1 MNLNALQS
9 KRSIRWAF
17 FFLLWTGIG
26 VAFASQ
32 FYLGNSKRR
41 IPVSWGQA
49 LNSSLGDW
57 YVFALLSIPAMWLA
71 RRFRFE
77 VHNWGRMVLTHGFLS
92 VIFSYVYILLRAAV
106 AVTQSGL
113 AANAVSYSE
122 AFWLVT
128 KTFPYNIW
136 VYWMIIAVAHAFD
149 YYRKFHE
156 RELRTQELET
166 RLARAKLQALQM
178 QLNPHFLFNTLHTI
192 SALMH
197 KDIDAADRMV
207 MKLSELL
214 RLALDNTDAH
224 EVPLRQELAFLE
236 RYLEIE
242 KTRFRERLTV
252 EMEIAPETLDAQVPN
267 LVLQPLV
274 ENALRHGI
282 ERHARPGKI
291 VLRAH
296 EKNGQIELQ
305 VQDNG
310 AGLPSNGQWEEG
322 IGLSNTR
329 SRLQQLYGKSQEFR
343 LENVPT
349 GGLLA
354 RVLIPY
360 HVLN

>member
-1 MNLNALQS
+1 MNIAALQT
-9 KRSIRWAF
+9 KRWVRWALF
-17 FFLLWTGIG
+17 VVLWTGIG
-26 VAFASQ
+26 FAFASQ
-32 FYLGNSKRR
+32 FYLGNSKRG

-57 YVFALLSIPAMWLA
+57 YVFAVLSVPAMWLA

-77 VHNWGRMVLTHGFLS
+77 LHNWRRMVLAHAFLS
-92 VIFSYVYILLRAAV
+92 IIFSYIYILIRAAV
-106 AVTQSGL
+106 GQAQSIF
-113 AANAVSYSE
+113 AQNPVSYSD
-122 AFWLVT
+122 ALWLVT

-166 RLARAKLQALQM
+166 RLAKAKLQALQM

-197 KDIDAADRMV
+197 KDVDAADRMV
-207 MKLSELL
+207 MKLSDLL

-224 EVPLRQELAFLE
+224 EVPLRQELVFLE

-252 EMEIAPETLDAQVPN
+252 EMEIDPNTLDAQVPN

-274 ENALRHGI
+274 ENAIRHGI

-291 VLRAH
+291 VLRARQ
-296 EKNGQIELQ
+296 KNGEIELQ
-305 VQDNG
+305 VEDNG
-310 AGLPSNGQWEEG
+310 AGFPKNGKWKEG

-329 SRLQQLYGKSQEFR
+329 SRLQQLYGESQQFQ
-343 LENVPT
+343 LENVPA

-354 RVLIPY
+354 RIVIPY
-360 HVLN
+360 HA